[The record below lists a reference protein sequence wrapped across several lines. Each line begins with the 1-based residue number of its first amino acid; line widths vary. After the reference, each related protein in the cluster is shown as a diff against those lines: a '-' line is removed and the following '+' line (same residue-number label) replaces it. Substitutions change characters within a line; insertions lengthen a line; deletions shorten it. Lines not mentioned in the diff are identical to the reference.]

1 MRIWITGFVVLAGL
15 VAAQPFVTTRT
26 AAQETDTAPKP
37 RTLVTFS
44 AMGDIPYDPYE
55 DEILKKQVAELPEEA
70 EFVIHVGDIKRGQ
83 SVPCEEP
90 VYAKV
95 AGMLAASTKPVL
107 IIPGDNEWND
117 CLDPELGWK
126 NWTKHFMRFDERWPQ
141 RLRVFR
147 QLEREENFAF
157 VRNGVLFIGINIVG
171 GRVHDAEE
179 WQRRL
184 TEDLIWV
191 RRNLERFGNEV
202 SSVVVFGHATPTAK
216 HEAFFTG
223 FVEEAQKF
231 GQPVLYLH
239 GDGHR
244 WKHDRPFAAK
254 NILRVEVDQGAIAA
268 PVTVTVTDD
277 PQNPF
282 NFDRRLHLAP
292 QQPENQSSPTPAAK

>member
-1 MRIWITGFVVLAGL
+1 MRIWIPGLAVLAGL
-15 VAAQPFVTTRT
+15 AAALPLVSTPT
-26 AAQETDTAPKP
+26 AAQDAAPAEKP
-37 RTLVTFS
+37 KTLVTFS
-44 AMGDIPYDPYE
+44 AMGDIPYDPPE
-55 DEILKKQVAELPEEA
+55 EEILKSQIAELPNEA
-70 EFVIHVGDIKRGQ
+70 EFVIHVGDIKRGK

-95 AGMLAASTKPVL
+95 AGLLAASAKPVF

-117 CLDPELGWK
+117 CVDPDLGWR
-126 NWTKHFMRFDERWPQ
+126 NWTKHFMRFEERWPE

-171 GRVHDAEE
+171 GRLHDAEE

-216 HEAFFTG
+216 HNAFFTG

-231 GQPVLYLH
+231 GKPVLYLH

-244 WKHDRPFAAK
+244 WKYDRPFAAQ
-254 NILRVEVDQGAIAA
+254 NILRVEVDQGLIAA

-277 PQNPF
+277 PHNPF
-282 NFDRRLHLAP
+282 GFDRRLDKAP
-292 QQPENQSSPTPAAK
+292 KPPTN